1 MLDFDV
7 IRPIFEQK
15 MDMIKVQTKTHPKM
29 KLLMAGGPEFADWA
43 YEAMFAVFCSGYDE
57 GSKLYETV

>member
-1 MLDFDV
+1 MY
-7 IRPIFEQK
+7 
-15 MDMIKVQTKTHPKM
+15 MIKVQTKTHPKM

-57 GSKLYETV
+57 GSKLHETV